1 MDTTVFL
8 SIGTGL
14 KWLGFL
20 SLPLFLVPLIAMSA
34 PRLIDG
40 FALKLSGLIDR
51 VTGVALG
58 AAIASSL
65 ILVFSM
71 LAVVILRYTFSLSFS
86 WLNEIT
92 TYAFAAMFMLGAAA
106 ALRDG
111 AHVRVDI
118 LRPRFGETG
127 RNWVELT
134 GIYLFLFPICVRI
147 LMTSEA
153 GLARAWLLLE
163 GSRESDGLPIFF
175 LFKTL
180 VPVFA
185 ALLMAQGLS
194 EAIKAAL
201 RLTGALPPETPQ
213 QLAAE
218 RGGHGA

>member
-1 MDTTVFL
+1 MDTSIFL
-8 SIGTGL
+8 HIGVGL
-14 KWLGFL
+14 KWLGIL
-20 SLPLFLVPLIAMSA
+20 SLPLFLVPLIALSA
-34 PRLIDG
+34 PRLIDP
-40 FALKLSGLIDR
+40 FALKLSRLIDR
-51 VTGVALG
+51 ISGGALG
-58 AAIASSL
+58 AAIAASL
-65 ILVFSM
+65 ILVFAM
-71 LAVVILRYTFSLSFS
+71 LAVVILRYAFALSFT

-127 RNWVELT
+127 RNWIELT
-134 GIYLFLFPICVRI
+134 GIYLFLFPVCVRI

-153 GLARAWLLLE
+153 GLARTWLLLE

-180 VPVFA
+180 VPAFA
-185 ALLMAQGLS
+185 VLLMAQGLS

-201 RLTGALPPETPQ
+201 RLTGALPPETPEEV
-213 QLAAE
+213 AAKG
-218 RGGHGA
+218 GGHGA